1 MSFTQED
8 MPSIREGLHRA
19 LLSLQEHVGKT
30 SKPLIAWVVQV
41 VPDNVLIWASVVLL

>member
-1 MSFTQED
+1 MSFTQEG

-30 SKPLIAWVVQV
+30 CRH
-41 VPDNVLIWASVVLL
+41 